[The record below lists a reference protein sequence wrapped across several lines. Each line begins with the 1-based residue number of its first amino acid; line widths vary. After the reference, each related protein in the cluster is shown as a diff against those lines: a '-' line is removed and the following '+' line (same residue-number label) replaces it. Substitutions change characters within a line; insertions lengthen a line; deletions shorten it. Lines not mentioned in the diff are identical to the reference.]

1 MYCPYCGNQII
12 DNENFCTYCGAKIK
26 QPQYAQQS
34 QYQQNQSQKIQQT
47 PYWQKTIYPQQKT
60 VYNIKWPFIL
70 SVIGM
75 ILSIIGSIGFI
86 LGFIVFKN
94 FADNSILSNIC
105 GYISFFGNAMCILT
119 LIFRFK
125 NGKHTNIKH
134 PNLTTTFSIIGI
146 SMYILAGIVFLILLL
161 GVLFLWGY
169 AETVVH

>member
-26 QPQYAQQS
+26 QLQYTQQS

-94 FADNSILSNIC
+94 FADNEILSNIC
-105 GYISFFGNAMCILT
+105 GYISFFGNA
-119 LIFRFK
+119 
-125 NGKHTNIKH
+125 
-134 PNLTTTFSIIGI
+134 
-146 SMYILAGIVFLILLL
+146 MYILAGIVFLILLL